1 LHGAFSNVRPA
12 RPIAAQRIG
21 AVVIDAEEDFDWD
34 RPLQGTAKSTLHI
47 RNLRVLAEILQA
59 YGATPTYLLTYPVL
73 QDPDAVAI
81 IRHQLERGLCD
92 AGLQLHPWVTP
103 PFGEDVSLRASFL
116 GNLSVNQEEQKLL
129 SLRARFIE
137 CFGVTPKIYRAGR
150 YGLSQHTPT
159 LLEKHGFTI
168 DTSIAPR
175 TNFAADGGP
184 DYRDFDNAPFWFGQ
198 QASLLEVPLCRGIVG
213 WGGGFG
219 PAFYG
224 RLAEQSEQRSGLL
237 SLLARSRCVERIT
250 LSPEGND
257 FTAMLRLL
265 HGLLDRGHS
274 VFPLSFHSS
283 SLQNGTNPYVRSTAD
298 LHLFYD
304 RLSGIL
310 DHMASKLAFRF
321 MALAAVPD
329 QLVPNHVPSDQR
341 VPDQDMRGEPA

>member
-1 LHGAFSNVRPA
+1 MHGAFSNIAKVSPSSTTA
-12 RPIAAQRIG
+12 ASAAQPRIG
-21 AVVIDAEEDFDWD
+21 TVVIDVEEDFDWD
-34 RPLQGTAKSTLHI
+34 RPLQGTAKSTFHL
-47 RNLRVLAEILQA
+47 RNLRVLAEILQS

-116 GNLSVNQEEQKLL
+116 GNLSANQEEQKLL

-137 CFGVTPKIYRAGR
+137 CFGIEPVIYRAGR
-150 YGLSQHTPT
+150 YGLSLYTPA

-175 TNFAADGGP
+175 TNFEPDGGP
-184 DYRDFDNAPFWFGQ
+184 DYRGFDNAPFWFGQ
-198 QASLLEVPLCRGIVG
+198 ARRLLEVPLCRGVVG

-237 SLLARSRCVERIT
+237 SLLARSRCAERIT

-257 FTAMLRLL
+257 FTAMRRLVR
-265 HGLLDRGHS
+265 GLLGRGHM
-274 VFPLSFHSS
+274 VFPISFHSS

-310 DHMASKLAFRF
+310 DHMASRLQFRF
-321 MALAAVPD
+321 MAMAAVPGK
-329 QLVPNHVPSDQR
+329 LV
-341 VPDQDMRGEPA
+341 